1 MGGIYRTLARS
12 CQPKKILMKL
22 KGVLVESLARAAR
35 IGHRLNV
42 RWQIIQ
48 SVGLGLSVLFF
59 RVLLPDYV
67 PMVIRISS
75 LDVPARAQFVR
86 QLGAG
91 NYRVLGHA

>member
-1 MGGIYRTLARS
+1 
-12 CQPKKILMKL
+12 MKL

-35 IGHRLNV
+35 IGRLNV

-59 RVLLPDYV
+59 RVLLPDYI
-67 PMVIRISS
+67 PMAIRIRS

-86 QLGAG
+86 QLGAC